1 MRMKYAVRTVG
12 EVAVLDLTGTISPGQ
27 TIEDRLILND
37 LVNEQVR
44 SGHKSVLLN
53 LAEVTYIDSSGIGDL
68 IGALRTVQSQGGQLR
83 ICNASQRIGDLL
95 YRTHLD
101 TVIDCDKNEA
111 SSLEAFSGSG
121 RKRTA

>member
-1 MRMKYAVRTVG
+1 MRMRYAVRTVG
-12 EVAVLDLTGTISPGQ
+12 DVAVLDLTGTISPGQ

-37 LVNEQVR
+37 LVNDQLR

-83 ICNASQRIGDLL
+83 LCSASQRIGDLL

-111 SSLEAFSGSG
+111 SALEAFSGGG
-121 RKRTA
+121 RKKTA